1 MPAMLW
7 QYLLLTTL
15 FWTSVRAGWEDFADN
30 FATDLVSALL
40 NPDLSLLA
48 SRSIAN
54 LIALQAPL
62 VALFGERLTKQFLAE
77 STSRLDNLIFALCPL
92 GILTAVVSVIRICGN
107 SSLRAFVGRANE
119 APGEAENELLSCVS
133 EGTAE
138 LFNDGGISRVSGRPR
153 ILEVVL
159 WEEQGSYELGTL
171 REALEAKA
179 WYAHDEGVYAEK
191 GLLHLP
197 ELDIPNLSLNKGI
210 DRRGP
215 LWFYAAALLGI
226 ILQGGTLA
234 YAALTVFWS
243 SGIFGNDINSAAN
256 YALPFYIYGSVSLSL
271 GMFLCAFLIERSSS
285 ESYLYPNKPSKL
297 YWLQPGRQSIGDQDF
312 GAFLAV
318 EEGPNSSTSQDLKY
332 IKSVRGPPP
341 KGKRPLLVFT
351 ILVTMVGFVLQFVG
365 LRGLHPSVIIA
376 DVGSTLLMAV
386 VRTCLRTKRLGSD
399 GNQFR
404 KDDRELFSLNEQ
416 ELDCFAYH
424 LEKVKSFQLMS
435 SPVHQSV
442 RSRSGSCAT
451 SSSSQMLNQSSGLGA
466 KLIRTRAKLAELTSC
481 GRHPSMDWDDLPIRK
496 VARNLARTIE
506 MTMKVVS
513 GWQKSPLSSCSFELA
528 FACHPDDDKSHG
540 SLETYTIK
548 LERSNDTFQWKVDAN
563 ELEAILGLWT
573 FWLLKSDSN
582 WSQNGLGRAVG
593 LTKNEA
599 KAEATDLY
607 FHKWI
612 FRQREAMMVS
622 SKMIS
627 FPEQTFGY
635 FSDDYPDSKEILVVR
650 TENSLG
656 AMAAQDLYMQFLLS
670 ILAGSKSLGGGV
682 DILQTSQKSFLAQ
695 STCLDELVAC
705 FETGSLGSRE
715 DALLCIVPL
724 LKHQDILPELAG
736 DTSSIR
742 ERIQKLTSDGN
753 WDDAFSI
760 LQWLCQRSGG
770 DEFEC
775 SVYEMGLLC
784 QRAMLHGDIK
794 IREKGFELTR
804 LLLQLDIRATY
815 FGYIRGSRPSHW
827 MNSIHQQ
834 QWWAE
839 FSRQLGWVTWGI
851 VNAKGDRHGM
861 KAFLET
867 SGVSRELTHQTDDI
881 ANNAQLIFLEWVI
894 PELEFGPRP
903 ESFNFGDDS
912 CMESCLDWLSR
923 NGQDALCYWLLACW
937 AKLGQQYSQATA
949 KAFKYAATSG
959 SDVAIQTL
967 RRQGAN
973 INAFGPGGCTALI
986 ELIEAQNV
994 EAARKLLANGADANI
1009 CAENSMVPP
1018 LSFAVEQ
1025 GIEEISS
1032 LLLDYGAE
1040 LEIRD
1045 LGGFTPLHIA
1055 CQWNRL
1061 GTCTLLLDRGAN
1073 IEAMASDGHTPLNYA
1088 IANCCSRMVKL
1099 LLERGADVEATDLDG
1114 DTILMLAVR
1123 RCPEDILH
1131 LLIQHKA
1138 DLKKQNKSGKTALD
1152 IAKELGRTAGI
1163 AILEAALERL
1173 SIETAKSG

>member
-1 MPAMLW
+1 MLW
-7 QYLLLTTL
+7 QYLVLTTL
-15 FWTSVRAGWEDFADN
+15 FWTSVRAGGWEDFADN
-30 FATDLVSALL
+30 FATDL
-40 NPDLSLLA
+40 
-48 SRSIAN
+48 
-54 LIALQAPL
+54 APL

-92 GILTAVVSVIRICGN
+92 GILTAVVSIIRICGN
-107 SSLRAFVGRANE
+107 PSLRAFVGRANE

-138 LFNDGGISRVSGRPR
+138 LFNDGGISR
-153 ILEVVL
+153 
-159 WEEQGSYELGTL
+159 EQGSYELGTL
-171 REALEAKA
+171 RDALEAKA
-179 WYAHDEGVYAEK
+179 WYADGDGVHDERE
-191 GLLHLP
+191 LLQLP

-210 DRRGP
+210 DQRGP
-215 LWFYAAALLGI
+215 WWFYAAALFGT

-243 SGIFGNDINSAAN
+243 SGIFGNDNDSATN
-256 YALPFYIYGSVSLSL
+256 YALPFYIYGSVSLSF

-285 ESYLYPNKPSKL
+285 ESYLHPNKPSKL

-351 ILVTMVGFVLQFVG
+351 ISVTMVGFVLQFVG

-399 GNQFR
+399 GNRFR

-424 LEKVKSFQLMS
+424 LERVKSFQLMS
-435 SPVHQSV
+435 SPVHASV

-451 SSSSQMLNQSSGLGA
+451 SSPSQVSNQSSRLGER
-466 KLIRTRAKLAELTSC
+466 LIRTRAKLAELTSC

-506 MTMKVVS
+506 LTMEVVS
-513 GWQKSPLSSCSFELA
+513 GWKESPLSSCTFDLVFDCRPEEE
-528 FACHPDDDKSHG
+528 KSPG
-540 SLETYTIK
+540 SLETYTINLK
-548 LERSNDTFQWKVDAN
+548 RANDTLQWKVDAN

-582 WSQNGLGRAVG
+582 WSQNSLGRAMG
-593 LTKNEA
+593 LTK
-599 KAEATDLY
+599 AEAGADTTDLY

-612 FRQREAMMVS
+612 FRQREAIMVS
-622 SKMIS
+622 SEMIS
-627 FPEQTFGY
+627 FPERTFGY

-656 AMAAQDLYMQFLLS
+656 VMAAQDLYMQFLIS
-670 ILAGSKSLGGGV
+670 ILTGTKSVGGGV
-682 DILQTSQKSFLAQ
+682 DILQTSKVNFLAH
-695 STCLDELVAC
+695 STRFDELVAC
-705 FETGSLGSRE
+705 FETGRLGSRE

-724 LKHQDILPELAG
+724 LRHQDILPRLAG

-753 WDDAFSI
+753 WEDAFSI
-760 LQWLCQRSGG
+760 LQWLCQRSEG

-784 QRAMLHGDIK
+784 QRAMFHSDVR

-804 LLLQLDIRATY
+804 LLLRLDIRATY
-815 FGYIRGSRPSHW
+815 FGYIRSSRPSHW
-827 MNSIHQQ
+827 INSIHQQ
-834 QWWAE
+834 RWWANY
-839 FSRQLGWVTWGI
+839 SRQLGWITWGI

-861 KAFLET
+861 KTFLET
-867 SGVSRELTHQTDDI
+867 SGVSRDLTHQTDDV
-881 ANNAQLIFLEWVI
+881 ANNAQLIFLKWII

-903 ESFNFGDDS
+903 ESFDFGDDRY
-912 CMESCLDWLSR
+912 MESCLDWLSR
-923 NGQDALCYWLLACW
+923 NKQHALCYWFLACW

-959 SDVAIQTL
+959 SDVAIQIL

-973 INAFGPGGCTALI
+973 INAFGPAGCTALI
-986 ELIEAQNV
+986 EVIEAQNV
-994 EAARKLLANGADANI
+994 GAARRLLVDGANANV
-1009 CAENSMVPP
+1009 CAEHSMVPP
-1018 LSFAVEQ
+1018 LSFAAEQ
-1025 GIEEISS
+1025 GNEEMTR
-1032 LLLDYGAE
+1032 LLLDNGAE

-1055 CQWNRL
+1055 CQRNRL

-1073 IEAMASDGHTPLNYA
+1073 IEAKANDGHTPLNYA
-1088 IANCCSRMVKL
+1088 TANCYSRMVQL
-1099 LLERGADVEATDLDG
+1099 LLERGADVDATDLDG
-1114 DTILMLAVR
+1114 DTILMLAVCS
-1123 RCPEDILH
+1123 CPEDILH
-1131 LLIQHKA
+1131 MLIQHKA
-1138 DLKKQNKSGKTALD
+1138 DLQKQNRYGKTALD

-1163 AILEAALERL
+1163 AIIETALQRL
-1173 SIETAKSG
+1173 SIGNC

>member
-1 MPAMLW
+1 MYRPKVPAMLW
-7 QYLLLTTL
+7 QYLLLTTP
-15 FWTSVRAGWEDFADN
+15 FWTSVRAGGWEDFADN
-30 FATDLVSALL
+30 FATDL
-40 NPDLSLLA
+40 
-48 SRSIAN
+48 
-54 LIALQAPL
+54 APL
-62 VALFGERLTKQFLAE
+62 LALFGERLTKQFLAE
-77 STSRLDNLIFALCPL
+77 SISRLDNLIFALCPL
-92 GILTAVVSVIRICGN
+92 GILTAVVSIIRICGN
-107 SSLRAFVGRANE
+107 PSLRAFVGRANE

-153 ILEVVL
+153 MLEVVV

-171 REALEAKA
+171 RDALKAGA
-179 WYAHDEGVYAEK
+179 WYADGEGVQTEK
-191 GLLHLP
+191 ELLHLP

-215 LWFYAAALLGI
+215 WWFYAAALFGI

-234 YAALTVFWS
+234 YAALTVFWP
-243 SGIFGNDINSAAN
+243 SGIFTDNDSATN

-341 KGKRPLLVFT
+341 KGKKPLLVFT
-351 ILVTMVGFVLQFVG
+351 ISVTMVGFVLQFVG

-386 VRTCLRTKRLGSD
+386 VRTCLRTKRLGPD
-399 GNQFR
+399 GNRFR

-424 LEKVKSFQLMS
+424 LGKVKSFQLMS
-435 SPVHQSV
+435 SPVHASV

-451 SSSSQMLNQSSGLGA
+451 SSSSQISNQSAGLGE

-481 GRHPSMDWDDLPIRK
+481 GRHPSVNWDDLPIRK

-506 MTMKVVS
+506 LTMEVVS
-513 GWQKSPLSSCSFELA
+513 GWKESPLSSCSFELA
-528 FACHPDDDKSHG
+528 FACHPNDDKSNG
-540 SLETYTIK
+540 SLETYTIM
-548 LERSNDTFQWKVDAN
+548 LERSNDTFHWKVDAN

-573 FWLLKSDSN
+573 FWLLKFDAK

-593 LTKNEA
+593 LTKAEA
-599 KAEATDLY
+599 MAEATDLY

-627 FPEQTFGY
+627 FPGQTFGY

-656 AMAAQDLYMQFLLS
+656 VMAAQDLYLQFLLS
-670 ILAGSKSLGGGV
+670 ILKGIKSLGGGV
-682 DILQTSQKSFLAQ
+682 DILQTSQTNFLAQ
-695 STCLDELVAC
+695 STRLDELVAC

-715 DALLCIVPL
+715 DALLCIAPL
-724 LKHQDILPELAG
+724 LKHQDILPRLAG
-736 DTSSIR
+736 DTSSVR

-760 LQWLCQRSGG
+760 LQWLCQRSEG

-784 QRAMLHGDIK
+784 QRAMVHGDVR

-815 FGYIRGSRPSHW
+815 FEYFRSSRPSHW
-827 MNSIHQQ
+827 INSIHRQ
-834 QWWAE
+834 QWWAN
-839 FSRQLGWVTWGI
+839 FSRQLGWITWGI

-861 KAFLET
+861 KTFLET
-867 SGVSRELTHQTDDI
+867 SGVSRDLTHQTDDI
-881 ANNAQLIFLEWVI
+881 ANSAQLIFLEWVV

-903 ESFNFGDDS
+903 ESFNFGDDRL
-912 CMESCLDWLSR
+912 MESCLDWLSR
-923 NGQDALCYWLLACW
+923 NGQDALCYWFLACW

-959 SDVAIQTL
+959 SDVAIQIL

-986 ELIEAQNV
+986 ELIETQNV
-994 EAARKLLANGADANI
+994 RAARRLLVNGADANV

-1018 LSFAVEQ
+1018 LSFAAEQ
-1025 GIEEISS
+1025 GNEEISS

-1055 CQWNRL
+1055 CQRNRL

-1073 IEAMASDGHTPLNYA
+1073 IEAMANDGHTPLNYA
-1088 IANCCSRMVKL
+1088 TANCCSRMVQL

-1123 RCPEDILH
+1123 SCPEDILH
-1131 LLIQHKA
+1131 LLIRHKA
-1138 DLKKQNKSGKTALD
+1138 DLRKQNRYGKTALD

-1163 AILEAALERL
+1163 AILEAALEQL
-1173 SIETAKSG
+1173 PIENC